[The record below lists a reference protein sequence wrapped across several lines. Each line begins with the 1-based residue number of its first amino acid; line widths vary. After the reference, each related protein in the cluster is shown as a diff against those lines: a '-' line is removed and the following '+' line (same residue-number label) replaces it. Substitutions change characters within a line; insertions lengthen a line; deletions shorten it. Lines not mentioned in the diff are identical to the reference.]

1 MNEKLNNFPF
11 QDEEMVYQNFVR
23 WTIPVLYVNKK
34 NPVFED
40 VDMLTY
46 FKWLNSHPDRK
57 PVISHLTREKAIALV
72 EKEIK

>member
-11 QDEEMVYQNFVR
+11 QDEEMVYGNFIR

-46 FKWLNSHPDRK
+46 FKWLNIHPDRK
-57 PVISHLTREKAIALV
+57 PVISPLTREKAIALV